1 MSFQTR
7 RPLLAALLIAAALGA
22 VTTPAQAQVT
32 PKAYFSPNGGGAG
45 ATAERIDE
53 AQESIDI
60 AMYSIST
67 SGPIWEALKRAT
79 ARGVRVRLILNDG
92 SGANASKARGLEN
105 LGVHVFTTSR
115 TLHEKFALFDA
126 GIWYRRKLVNGSAN
140 WSTGAE
146 TRYSENTVVYG
157 SHYHL
162 FFQFQDEFNR
172 LLAVAKPLSAEAAN
186 HQQPVQLNSPSSSV
200 RRYERAVFSSE
211 NSGTST
217 YVIADAIIDLIQGA
231 RESIL
236 IDVAHFNSRRI
247 ADALIAFHR
256 ANPQVR
262 IEVLLDMGEYADSKS
277 RCRDLERAGIEVRY
291 KTYSLAFVHAR
302 SQLQHHKTIIVD
314 EERMVTGSY
323 NWSDTAE
330 HSNYENAIVV
340 QGDVSRNRPF
350 VRAFV
355 QEHERLWDQG
365 RDRYPAV
372 LAAMTA
378 APGEPEYRRYVPI
391 HFDTN
396 YFSGPMALT
405 RDEVSPLRSAAW
417 AYGLWNRQ
425 PDGRSNTEFSYL
437 DRETRDVFRGTPSGK
452 FIAAPTS
459 GGGVGLVGALG
470 AADAAE

>member
-1 MSFQTR
+1 MSSKTH
-7 RPLLAALLIAAALGA
+7 RPLLAALLIAAAVGA
-22 VTTPAQAQVT
+22 AAAPARAQLT
-32 PKAYFSPNGGGAG
+32 PKAYFSPHGGGAD

-53 AQESIDI
+53 ARETIDV

-67 SGPIWEALKRAT
+67 GGPIWDALERAT
-79 ARGVRVRLILNDG
+79 ARGVRVRIILNDG
-92 SGANASKARGLEN
+92 DGSNASKARGLEN
-105 LGVHVFTTSR
+105 IGVHVFTTSR

-157 SHYHL
+157 RHYHL

-172 LLAVAKPLSAEAAN
+172 LLAEAEPLSADAAN
-186 HQQPVQLNSPSSSV
+186 HQDPVHLNTPSSSV
-200 RRYERAVFSSE
+200 RRYERAVFSSQ
-211 NSGTST
+211 NSGSST
-217 YVIADAIIDLIQGA
+217 YVVADAIIDLIRSA
-231 RESIL
+231 KESII

-247 ADALIAFHR
+247 ADALIDFHR
-256 ANPQVR
+256 DNPQVR
-262 IEVLLDMGEYADSKS
+262 IEVLLDMGEYADGKS
-277 RCRDLERAGIEVRY
+277 RCRDLERAGIDVRY
-291 KTYSLAFVHAR
+291 KTYSLAFVHGR

-314 EERMVTGSY
+314 EEHMVTGSY

-350 VRAFV
+350 LRAFV

-365 RDRYPAV
+365 RDRYPAM

-378 APGEPEYRRYVPI
+378 EPDDPEYRRYIPI

-396 YFSGPMALT
+396 YFEGPMALT
-405 RDEVSPLRSAAW
+405 RDEVRPLRSAAW

-437 DRETRDVFRGTPSGK
+437 DRETRDVFRGTPSGT
-452 FIAAPTS
+452 FIDAPTS
-459 GGGVGLVGALG
+459 GAGIGLVGALG
-470 AADAAE
+470 AADDAD